1 MKFRPISRYFLI
13 LVLAVA
19 TCASATAQNGPSAIV
34 PRDFPGS
41 GASTKP
47 PLSATSSAALFDA
60 AVRNYNAGK
69 FWDCRTILEDL
80 LALTPDNWVGHALY
94 WDAVERTA
102 DINAKKEVV
111 RATLAKMLPT
121 ADERRTE
128 DFFTVIIRGYGILD
142 DKRQA
147 ADYTT
152 AAMKK
157 FPRGEMA
164 KRKLLADIRQ
174 EPAIDKAIAAYDAQL
189 AESVSD
195 VLFSYQLA
203 SDKFDRLAGNRTFY
217 DAAAMT
223 TAAAQF
229 ESIAKAYS
237 VKTGDGTTYLSMLRW
252 IAETLSYTA
261 PQESIR
267 YAQLGVEQ
275 YGSLPSSTR
284 ANFRGIYIQLWPAIM
299 RSALA
304 LQDYAAARTAGAKM
318 AQELEDRPVMPP
330 AFDEAAARKDYATAL
345 EKLRLYNPAREQLAA
360 AVLAAKVRTLY
371 QTELKAF
378 NSRHPL
384 PQIEQIRFDR
394 ALSAKLTA
402 ADNVRDS
409 ALKAELLKAEIRRPA
424 VPFRLTDINGRS
436 VEFDDF
442 RGKVL
447 VLGFWATWC
456 SPCIREMEEMKVAYQ
471 TYSGDPKV
479 AFAVINVDSDK
490 TEIPRKARESGYK
503 FPILLSDGKIEGAYN
518 TSRIPKLLIIDGAGN
533 VRFDRTGYSGDGTYL
548 RKLDWMIDAARK

>member
-1 MKFRPISRYFLI
+1 MKFRPNPRFLSI
-13 LVLAVA
+13 LVLL
-19 TCASATAQNGPSAIV
+19 SAAAAPGTAQNGPSPIV
-34 PRDFPGS
+34 PRDFSGS
-41 GASTKP
+41 VATTKP
-47 PLSATSSAALFDA
+47 PLSPTSSTALFDA

-69 FWDCRTILEDL
+69 FWDCRTILDDL
-80 LALTPDNWVGHALY
+80 LALTSDHWVGHALY

-102 DINAKKEVV
+102 DLNTKKDAV
-111 RATLAKMLPT
+111 RASLVRMLATP
-121 ADERRTE
+121 DERRTE
-128 DFFTVIIRGYGILD
+128 DYFTVIIRGYGVLN
-142 DKRQA
+142 DKQQV

-174 EPAIDKAIAAYDAQL
+174 EQAIDKAIAAYDAQL
-189 AESVSD
+189 AASAGD
-195 VLFSYQLA
+195 VVFSYQLA

-229 ESIAKAYS
+229 EGIAKAYS
-237 VKTGDGTTYLSMLRW
+237 VKTGDGPTYLSMLRW

-267 YAQLGVEQ
+267 YAQMGVEQ
-275 YGSLPSSTR
+275 YGTLSSSTR
-284 ANFRGIYIQLWPAIM
+284 ANFRGLYIQLWPAIL

-304 LQDYAAARTAGAKM
+304 LQDWPTARNAGAKM
-318 AQELEDRPVMPP
+318 AQELEDRPIMPP

-345 EKLRLYNPAREQLAA
+345 EKLRLFNPAREQLAA
-360 AVLAAKVRTLY
+360 AVMAAKVRTPY

-384 PQIEQIRFDR
+384 SGIEQIRFDR
-394 ALSAKLTA
+394 ALSTKLSA
-402 ADNVRDS
+402 ADSVRDE
-409 ALKAELLKAEIRRPA
+409 ALKTELLKTQIRRPA
-424 VPFRLTDINGRS
+424 ATFRLTDINGRS
-436 VEFDDF
+436 VGFDDF

-456 SPCIREMEEMKVAYQ
+456 APCIREMEEMKVAYQ
-471 TYSGDPKV
+471 TYSDDPKV
-479 AFAVINVDSDK
+479 AFAVINVDADK
-490 TEIPRKARESGYK
+490 TEIPRKARESGYR
-503 FPILLSDGKIEGAYN
+503 FPILLSDGKVEGAYN
-518 TSRIPKLLIIDGAGN
+518 TERIPKLLIIDGAGN
-533 VRFDRTGYSGDGTYL
+533 VRFDRTGYAGDGTYL
-548 RKLDWMIDAARK
+548 RKLDWMIEAARR